1 MPEAGKKE
9 NNGTAAKTRKKV
21 YNLKKKSLNEAG
33 YDKTKNLKKVNK

>member
-21 YNLKKKSLNEAG
+21 YNLKKK
-33 YDKTKNLKKVNK
+33 KLK